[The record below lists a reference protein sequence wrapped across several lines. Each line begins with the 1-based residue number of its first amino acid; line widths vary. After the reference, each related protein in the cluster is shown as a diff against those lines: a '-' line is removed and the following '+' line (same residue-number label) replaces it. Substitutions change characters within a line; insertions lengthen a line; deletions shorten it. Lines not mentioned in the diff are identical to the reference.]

1 MEQNIKNKKDNFDF
15 SNYSIKKAKSP
26 KKVYLS
32 QILLNTKNYL
42 MNNNNFS
49 KNSNS
54 EEDTQNVQ
62 SLNNLNNKEFPF
74 ILSSP
79 RKSSILNKNNISKY
93 SRNRNSI
100 SNVNKYQIKN
110 LIFNSIDLG
119 NFQKT
124 IMDSK
129 VLNSSKEILPPLNQ
143 EEKKDESKK
152 SKSIF
157 NDYSNS
163 FGSLKNIYQNSM
175 LNIKKYYF
183 CFKTLSEVNL
193 KNRKYNILKLK
204 ESNNKKI
211 YNISKNKIL
220 REIILNEY
228 NNQVLNNEEHNLQGD
243 FKYYN
248 KWIKDKL
255 LELKKEI
262 PSEENVHKTFEK
274 EYKNSKYN
282 KPLLNLN
289 SLSISFNSKGKYH
302 LFHIPFEY
310 LPLFYYKNMN
320 YLKFILA
327 SIIKFD
333 NDFEDI
339 YIDFNEIIYMLTY
352 SKEFGMKT
360 EDDNDKKENNINKQK
375 KNSKI
380 NFSSLLNNVQFR
392 KQKKKFTI
400 RKSNNKIQIPLEIIN
415 SKNGA
420 FTPKEVFKMKN
431 KLKIL
436 EKQDIPDLNNN
447 SNDHINIDNIK
458 IPKIKNNNIQN
469 EEEINL
475 YKCKYNKFLFKW
487 NTPKYN
493 YDITVKTPE
502 AIFQLGRT
510 VIKKYIDIELIFY
523 LIENNFNNWDFYIS
537 QFLFSYKEWRKN
549 VGKLISVKSTGELFS
564 KELDS
569 FPILK
574 SALSTKDMRDIY
586 TKNNKIINLNSERIH
601 QISDKSKK
609 YEFIYT
615 GKNNI
620 NYIKIFHNFFIV
632 SRCYSLSKN
641 SFFFDFNFSHM
652 RILNRILKIQGLKY
666 FFKKLIYVDKENLCL
681 KLKYEELTSL
691 ANGNYKI
698 LEKLEPNKNGNKDS
712 IRIKER
718 EDIINLTIN
727 FPTLETVKYNNNDYG
742 DCFESDYNNVIYK
755 GISLDILD
763 ELCKNNYNEWPHILL
778 KNN

>member
-93 SRNRNSI
+93 SRNINSI

-129 VLNSSKEILPPLNQ
+129 VLNSSKKILPPLNQ

-211 YNISKNKIL
+211 YNIPKNKIL

-727 FPTLETVKYNNNDYG
+727 FPTLETIKYNNNDYD

>member
-62 SLNNLNNKEFPF
+62 SLNNLNNKEFSF

-392 KQKKKFTI
+392 KQKVKFTI

-447 SNDHINIDNIK
+447 SNDHINLDNIK

-727 FPTLETVKYNNNDYG
+727 FPTLETIKYNNNDYD

>member
-62 SLNNLNNKEFPF
+62 SLNNLNNKEFSF

-392 KQKKKFTI
+392 KQKIKFTI

-447 SNDHINIDNIK
+447 SNDHINLDNIK